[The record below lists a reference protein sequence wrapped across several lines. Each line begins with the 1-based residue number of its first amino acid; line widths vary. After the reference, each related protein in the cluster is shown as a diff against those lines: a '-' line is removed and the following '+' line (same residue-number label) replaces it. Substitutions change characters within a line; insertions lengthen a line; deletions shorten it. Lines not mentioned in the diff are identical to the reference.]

1 MKVAIVGATGAV
13 GREMIRDLE
22 ESKLKDVQVGF
33 YASPRSAGSDYAPT
47 RTLVL
52 VGLMGVGKSSVG
64 KRLAQRLGLPFRD
77 ADSEIETAAGRSIAE
92 IFERDGE
99 AAFRAGERKVIAR
112 LLGDPIHV
120 LATGGGAFMND
131 ETRKLIGER
140 GLSIWLK
147 AELDELV
154 KRVGRRNSRPLLQQG
169 EPRQILERLMA
180 ERYPT
185 YAEADL
191 AVSSAGSAEETTERV
206 LAALRDQA
214 EKTA

>member
-1 MKVAIVGATGAV
+1 VAALKPALVFIGFMGA
-13 GREMIRDLE
+13 
-22 ESKLKDVQVGF
+22 
-33 YASPRSAGSDYAPT
+33 
-47 RTLVL
+47 
-52 VGLMGVGKSSVG
+52 GKS
-64 KRLAQRLGLPFRD
+64 RAAREAAAALGVTADD
-77 ADSEIETAAGRSIAE
+77 ADALLEAKLGEPIEA

-112 LLGDPIHV
+112 LLGEPLHV
-120 LATGGGAFMND
+120 LATGGGAFMNAD
-131 ETRKLIGER
+131 TRKLIAER

>member
-1 MKVAIVGATGAV
+1 MSS
-13 GREMIRDLE
+13 LP
-22 ESKLKDVQVGF
+22 SLS
-33 YASPRSAGSDYAPT
+33 ASPRQAGADYAPT

-52 VGLMGVGKSSVG
+52 VVLMGVGKSSVG
-64 KRLAQRLGLPFRD
+64 KRLAHRLGLPFRD
-77 ADSEIETAAGRSIAE
+77 ADTEIEAAAGMSVSE

-112 LLGDPIHV
+112 LLAEPVHV
-120 LATGGGAFMND
+120 LATGGGAFMNED
-131 ETRKLIGER
+131 TRKLIAER

-154 KRVGRRNSRPLLQQG
+154 KRVGRRTHRPLLKQG
-169 EPRQILERLMA
+169 DPRQILERLMQ

-206 LAALRDQA
+206 LAALRA
-214 EKTA
+214 HAVEKRA

>member
-1 MKVAIVGATGAV
+1 MSS
-13 GREMIRDLE
+13 LP
-22 ESKLKDVQVGF
+22 SLSS
-33 YASPRSAGSDYAPT
+33 SPRPAGGDYVPT

-77 ADSEIETAAGRSIAE
+77 ADTEIEAAAGMSIAE
-92 IFERDGE
+92 IFGRDGE

-112 LLGDPIHV
+112 LLGEPLHG
-120 LATGGGAFMND
+120 LATGGGAFMNAD
-131 ETRKLIGER
+131 TRKLIAER

>member
-1 MKVAIVGATGAV
+1 MSS
-13 GREMIRDLE
+13 LP
-22 ESKLKDVQVGF
+22 SLS
-33 YASPRSAGSDYAPT
+33 ASPRPAGGDYVPT

-77 ADSEIETAAGRSIAE
+77 ADAEIELAAGMSIAE
-92 IFERDGE
+92 IFEREGE
-99 AAFRAGERKVIAR
+99 TAFRAGERKVIAR
-112 LLGDPIHV
+112 LLGEPLHV
-120 LATGGGAFMND
+120 LATGGGAFMNAD
-131 ETRKLIGER
+131 TRKLIAER

-169 EPRQILERLMA
+169 DPRQILERLME

-206 LAALRDQA
+206 LAALRAQA
-214 EKTA
+214 EKKA

>member
-1 MKVAIVGATGAV
+1 MSS
-13 GREMIRDLE
+13 LP
-22 ESKLKDVQVGF
+22 SLS
-33 YASPRSAGSDYAPT
+33 ASPRQAGGDYAPA

-64 KRLAQRLGLPFRD
+64 KRLAHRLGLPFCD
-77 ADSEIETAAGRSIAE
+77 ADAEIETAAGMSIAE
-92 IFERDGE
+92 IFEREGE

-112 LLGDPIHV
+112 LLAEPIHV
-120 LATGGGAFMND
+120 LATGGGAFMNAD
-131 ETRKLIGER
+131 TRKLIAER

-154 KRVGRRNSRPLLQQG
+154 KRVGRRNNRPLLQQG
-169 EPRQILERLMA
+169 DPRQILERLMQ

-206 LAALRDQA
+206 LAALREHV
-214 EKTA
+214 EKSRV

>member
-1 MKVAIVGATGAV
+1 MSS
-13 GREMIRDLE
+13 LP
-22 ESKLKDVQVGF
+22 SLS
-33 YASPRSAGSDYAPT
+33 ASPRPAGADYVPT

-77 ADSEIETAAGRSIAE
+77 ADSEIEAAAGMSIAE

-120 LATGGGAFMND
+120 LATGGGAFMTED
-131 ETRKLIGER
+131 TRKLIAER

-154 KRVGRRNSRPLLQQG
+154 KRVGRRNNRPLLKQG
-169 EPRQILERLMA
+169 DPRQILERLMQ

-191 AVSSAGSAEETTERV
+191 AVSSAGSAEETTDRV
-206 LAALRDQA
+206 LAALRAHA
-214 EKTA
+214 ERTA